1 MKFNIITI
9 FPNLISQYCAESI
22 LGRAQK
28 QDLIEVNPVDLRGF
42 ATDKHKSV
50 DDTPYGGGA
59 GMVLRP
65 EPIYNAL
72 KQINA
77 FKQAE
82 NGKRKTKKKTF
93 LLSPRG
99 RQFDQRL
106 AEELVKL
113 KEITFVCGRYEGV
126 DQRVSDYMVDEEV
139 SIGPYVLAGG
149 ELGALTIIEAVARL
163 VPGVLGNPQSL
174 SEETFNKD
182 ILKIKN
188 LKLEINKEYAQYTK
202 PEDFMGWKVPEVL
215 LSGHHKKIEE
225 WRKKT

>member
-1 MKFNIITI
+1 LGALLDLKF
-9 FPNLISQYCAESI
+9 C
-22 LGRAQK
+22 LGIR
-28 QDLIEVNPVDLRGF
+28 
-42 ATDKHKSV
+42 
-50 DDTPYGGGA
+50 
-59 GMVLRP
+59 VLSKR
-65 EPIYNAL
+65 IV
-72 KQINA
+72 
-77 FKQAE
+77 FTE

-163 VPGVLGNPQSL
+163 VPGVLGNPQQQ
-174 SEETFNKD
+174 TFDGFGIFRFFNLGEIVLGQPESGDKPGISGD
-182 ILKIKN
+182 IFIFSQ
-188 LKLEINKEYAQYTK
+188 IA
-202 PEDFMGWKVPEVL
+202 VPFITGY
-215 LSGHHKKIEE
+215 SAD
-225 WRKKT
+225 